1 MPRNVVILGS
11 TGSIGRQTLDII
23 TAMPERVR
31 VLGLA
36 AHGSV
41 SVLEQQCAEFHPA
54 IAVLVDVEAARAWS
68 LAGQPLQT
76 GTEAMVEL
84 AAHPDAEIVVVGTV
98 GAAGLLPALAALRA
112 GKLVALANKE
122 TLVMAGPLISQALHD
137 GGATLVPIDSE
148 HSAIWQCL
156 QGEPKPAVER
166 LTLTASGGALR
177 RLSLEELSR
186 VTPQQALQ
194 HPTWRMGPKIT
205 IDSATLMN
213 KGLEVL
219 EAQWLFDLPIDRID
233 VLRHEQSIVHSM
245 VTFVDGSTKA
255 QLGVP
260 DMRLPIQYALSH
272 PQRWPNDLE
281 RLDLATV
288 GNLTFGAIDHERYP
302 ALAVAIAAGRDGGT
316 APAVL
321 CAADEVAVAAFLNE
335 LIPFTSITDV
345 VRRTLDG
352 HESDH
357 NPSLE
362 GILESD
368 RWARRVAAGVV
379 EELSQ
384 D

>member
-1 MPRNVVILGS
+1 
-11 TGSIGRQTLDII
+11 
-23 TAMPERVR
+23 
-31 VLGLA
+31 
-36 AHGSV
+36 
-41 SVLEQQCAEFHPA
+41 
-54 IAVLVDVEAARAWS
+54 
-68 LAGQPLQT
+68 
-76 GTEAMVEL
+76 
-84 AAHPDAEIVVVGTV
+84 
-98 GAAGLLPALAALRA
+98 
-112 GKLVALANKE
+112 
-122 TLVMAGPLISQALHD
+122 
-137 GGATLVPIDSE
+137 
-148 HSAIWQCL
+148 
-156 QGEPKPAVER
+156 
-166 LTLTASGGALR
+166 
-177 RLSLEELSR
+177 
-186 VTPQQALQ
+186 
-194 HPTWRMGPKIT
+194 MGPKIT

-321 CAADEVAVAAFLNE
+321 CAADEVAVAAFLNG